1 MNHLNEA
8 AKIIEQ
14 GWTKGEYADEL
25 GNVCAVGALRKAL
38 NNPQHQ
44 SIDSSDW
51 TTYRESIT
59 IMSQVT
65 GEMTN
70 GLTDNPVQ
78 FNDMESTTKQDI
90 VALFEK
96 SAVRWDERI

>member
-1 MNHLNEA
+1 
-8 AKIIEQ
+8 
-14 GWTKGEYADEL
+14 
-25 GNVCAVGALRKAL
+25 
-38 NNPQHQ
+38 
-44 SIDSSDW
+44 
-51 TTYRESIT
+51 
-59 IMSQVT
+59 MSQVT

>member
-38 NNPQHQ
+38 NNPQRL
-44 SIDSSDW
+44 DSPLWD
-51 TTYRESIT
+51 TYRESIT